1 MVPGLC
7 FMVGP
12 NMVIAKSEIPRSALG
27 CPSFQGGTGLELL
40 RLKVL
45 AELGYFEIAF
55 ESSRCKY
62 VPTASIP

>member
-1 MVPGLC
+1 
-7 FMVGP
+7 
-12 NMVIAKSEIPRSALG
+12 MVIARSEIPRSVRG
-27 CPSFQGGTGLELL
+27 CPPFRGGTGLESL

-62 VPTASIP
+62 VPTASIPSPQGLE